1 LARSRYVGFDFHEV
15 CKGDNFEA
23 VSKLIEKVDSDLKAL
38 GYFVQDSEGRG
49 LVWQKGTPRVNCLDC
64 LDRTNLV
71 MSELARRVLA
81 WQMEAFGVGGAW
93 NSSSSIVER
102 LFKEAW
108 ANNGDA
114 VSQQYA
120 GTSALKGDFTRTGR
134 RRMRG
139 KLNDGVNSMTRYVI
153 NTFCD
158 GLRQAAIDLVLGVR
172 DERELEVYASRER
185 TVEER
190 LDAVQ
195 SLWTEDQASAIRTCT
210 AALPPSSDPVLSG
223 WILISINKRGLR
235 QERVVL
241 LSRSALYRCKYKY
254 KDCRLLHF
262 KRIVLSSLLGAYVG
276 PYRYSGRPYGLCIL
290 SSDNKKPHHYFQAL
304 LPTGAQFELG
314 REIIHDIVEMIGE
327 LWTELDEEA
336 AEPFFIEEKELS
348 YPSSGG
354 VAKAP
359 VRKAYNTFRLGINRS
374 SLHRIEPV
382 VPSPSVPRPSRP

>member
-1 LARSRYVGFDFHEV
+1 ML
-15 CKGDNFEA
+15 
-23 VSKLIEKVDSDLKAL
+23 
-38 GYFVQDSEGRG
+38 
-49 LVWQKGTPRVNCLDC
+49 
-64 LDRTNLV
+64 
-71 MSELARRVLA
+71 
-81 WQMEAFGVGGAW
+81 
-93 NSSSSIVER
+93 
-102 LFKEAW
+102 
-108 ANNGDA
+108 
-114 VSQQYA
+114 
-120 GTSALKGDFTRTGR
+120 TRWWLT
-134 RRMRG
+134 G

-158 GLRQAAIDLVLGVR
+158 GLRQVRISIDTQGAAKEGTAALTQHGWVGAIIGGFQAAIDLVLGVR

-290 SSDNKKPHHYFQAL
+290 SSDNKVPPTTARL
-304 LPTGAQFELG
+304 L
-314 REIIHDIVEMIGE
+314 RV
-327 LWTELDEEA
+327 
-336 AEPFFIEEKELS
+336 FFVLRVLVHWWAR
-348 YPSSGG
+348 Y
-354 VAKAP
+354 
-359 VRKAYNTFRLGINRS
+359 
-374 SLHRIEPV
+374 
-382 VPSPSVPRPSRP
+382 